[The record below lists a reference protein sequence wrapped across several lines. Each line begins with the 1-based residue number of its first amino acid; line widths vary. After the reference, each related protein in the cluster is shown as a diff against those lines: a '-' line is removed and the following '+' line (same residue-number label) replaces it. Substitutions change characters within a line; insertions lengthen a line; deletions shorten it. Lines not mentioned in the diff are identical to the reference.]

1 MGQPRRRRT
10 ARCAAWA
17 LLAAALPDGVAAAG
31 TAEAASAP
39 KVVAADCGLQLP
51 ASARQLIRHDDL
63 QLAFAP
69 VPAPLPLGRHFAL
82 DIVVCP
88 APGSVAPTLRAV
100 DAEMPAHRH
109 GMNYRP
115 GVQALGPGRWR
126 ADGLMLHMPGAWR
139 LWFELDP
146 GPGLPPLRLSQDLQL
161 Q

>member
-1 MGQPRRRRT
+1 MRPGRP
-10 ARCAAWA
+10 AR
-17 LLAAALPDGVAAAG
+17 LAAALLGLAAA
-31 TAEAASAP
+31 TAAR
-39 KVVAADCGLQLP
+39 ADCGDDLP
-51 ASARQLIRHDDL
+51 RASRQTIGRDGL

-69 VPAPLPLGRHFAL
+69 RPAPLPLGRHFAL

-88 APGSVAPTLRAV
+88 AAGQPAPVLRRV

-109 GMNYRP
+109 GMNYQP
-115 GVQALGPGRWR
+115 SVQAFGPGRWR

-161 Q
+161 R